1 MSPELLTEIIR
12 ALDEAGPGGVVHAA
26 GFVWGPAYTDRLA
39 RRLGARMRVVSVTDP
54 LIPAG
59 GLWLTIAR
67 ALGAEGSGDPRRR
80 ARRVVAEGLRDRQG
94 TVLVVGEADRLPA
107 PSLASLLATTEVEP
121 GLRLLLLAPTEDEL
135 ATPLPANAVAA
146 RPPLAVPRREAAAPG
161 TTPTPTPPA
170 RPTRARPGSSRPEPV
185 AKPHRTDLP
194 RQIAVAVL
202 LVGMAAWWLGSGD
215 DFAAGLE
222 GPSVD
227 ASPAHVA
234 AAPRGP
240 LPHNNATESTAP
252 TPPPEPAIQPLD
264 ADASIPAPADPTDS
278 ADSVDPTDPLDPV
291 DSVDPADPVDPV
303 DPIDLVDSADAA
315 DADSAELAEADPL
328 SGPINV
334 NAEPW
339 AMIDV
344 DGRRIGETPIGN
356 LRLPRGRY
364 DIRAIFPDG
373 SWLVRRVIAGKN
385 EEFVSFRR

>member
-1 MSPELLTEIIR
+1 MSPTPSPELLTEIIR

-67 ALGAEGSGDPRRR
+67 ALGAEGGGDPRRR

-146 RPPLAVPRREAAAPG
+146 RPPLAGTSAPPHPLAVPRREAAATG

-202 LVGMAAWWLGSGD
+202 LVGMASWSLGSGD
-215 DFAAGLE
+215 DFAAGLDA
-222 GPSVD
+222 PPVD

-278 ADSVDPTDPLDPV
+278 VDPR
-291 DSVDPADPVDPV
+291 DPV
-303 DPIDLVDSADAA
+303 DPIDPVDSADPA
-315 DADSAELAEADPL
+315 DANSAELAEAGPL

-356 LRLPRGRY
+356 LRLPHGRY
-364 DIRAIFPDG
+364 DIRASFPDG